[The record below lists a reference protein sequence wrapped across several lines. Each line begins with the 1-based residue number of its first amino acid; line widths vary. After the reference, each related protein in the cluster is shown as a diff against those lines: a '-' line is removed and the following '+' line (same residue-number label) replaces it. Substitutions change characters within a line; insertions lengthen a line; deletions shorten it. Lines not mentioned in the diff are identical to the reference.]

1 MRFPTAHG
9 RISLTIPQ
17 NIALLAYAVL
27 CFRGYMGKFGMETL
41 PVTVILNVLII
52 ASIDFRRMRKS
63 IVLLPVFSAMLLFNR
78 DTLAFIDI
86 LAFVYVLRG
95 VPVSKL
101 IQVNAI
107 LLLFAVFYW
116 LYALSTG
123 LLTSE
128 VTYEPKAQDYVSSMG
143 FANPNGLGFF
153 GFQIISS
160 IYMLFRK
167 HANVLLLIV
176 CVLINEWFFDVSWS
190 RTAWLGGIA
199 LLFVWLLSL
208 LRVIRPWMRYL
219 VGLLPV
225 VLTLAIFYI
234 TLNIGSFQELNQ
246 TLTGRFSLY
255 VGMLSRMSL
264 LNWLV
269 GIQIPK
275 GIPMD
280 GSYMSLIFGAGIFGC
295 VIFLYSFFRSMLKH
309 FDKLK
314 SFLPFLVGL
323 LACGVAENSFS
334 SATGLSVIFWFLF
347 LNADN
352 LYGEKTV
359 VRLSCCNKIN
369 YPV

>member
-1 MRFPTAHG
+1 MV
-9 RISLTIPQ
+9 
-17 NIALLAYAVL
+17 AY
-27 CFRGYMGKFGMETL
+27 
-41 PVTVILNVLII
+41 
-52 ASIDFRRMRKS
+52 
-63 IVLLPVFSAMLLFNR
+63 
-78 DTLAFIDI
+78 
-86 LAFVYVLRG
+86 
-95 VPVSKL
+95 
-101 IQVNAI
+101 
-107 LLLFAVFYW
+107 
-116 LYALSTG
+116 G
-123 LLTSE
+123 L
-128 VTYEPKAQDYVSSMG
+128 V
-143 FANPNGLGFF
+143 
-153 GFQIISS
+153 
-160 IYMLFRK
+160 
-167 HANVLLLIV
+167 
-176 CVLINEWFFDVSWS
+176 
-190 RTAWLGGIA
+190 GGIA

-334 SATGLSVIFWFLF
+334 SATGLSVIFWFLS